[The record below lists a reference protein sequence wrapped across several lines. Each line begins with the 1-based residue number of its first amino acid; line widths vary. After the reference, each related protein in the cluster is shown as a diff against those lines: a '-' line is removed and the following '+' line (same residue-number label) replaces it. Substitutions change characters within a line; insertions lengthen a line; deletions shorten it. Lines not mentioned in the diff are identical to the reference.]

1 MPMPRLHQ
9 AEISRRQLTVDGLPL
24 TVDEDVH
31 IERLAPD
38 LQRLKVN
45 IYCQSITL
53 NGDNH
58 DLDEPTPIWDAL
70 IAERGNLPDLSTTK
84 GSIK

>member
-9 AEISRRQLTVDGLPL
+9 AEISRRQLTVDGLNL

-31 IERLAPD
+31 IERLDTD
-38 LQRLKVN
+38 LQLLKVN

-53 NGDNH
+53 NGDTH

-70 IAERGNLPDLSTTK
+70 IAEREDLPDLSTTK

>member
-9 AEISRRQLTVDGLPL
+9 AQISRRQLTVDGLPL
-24 TVDEDVH
+24 TIDEAVH
-31 IERLAPD
+31 IERFAD
-38 LQRLKVN
+38 LQLLKVN
-45 IYCQSITL
+45 IYCQEIVL
-53 NGDNH
+53 NGDTH
-58 DLDEPTPIWDAL
+58 DLDEPTPIWDQL

>member
-9 AEISRRQLTVDGLPL
+9 AQISRRQLTVDGLKL

-38 LQRLKVN
+38 LQLLKVN
-45 IYCQSITL
+45 IYCQEIIL
-53 NGDNH
+53 NGDTH

-70 IAERGNLPDLSTTK
+70 IAERGNLTDLSTRQ

>member
-9 AEISRRQLTVDGLPL
+9 AQISRRQLTVDGLNI

-38 LQRLKVN
+38 LQLLKVN
-45 IYCQSITL
+45 IYCQEIVL
-53 NGDNH
+53 NGDTH

-70 IAERGNLPDLSTTK
+70 IAERGDLPDLSTTK

>member
-9 AEISRRQLTVDGLPL
+9 AQISRRQITVDGLPL
-24 TVDEDVH
+24 TVSENVN
-31 IERLAPD
+31 IEPLAPD
-38 LQRLKVN
+38 LQLLSVE

-58 DLDEPTPIWDAL
+58 TNPEPTPIWDAL